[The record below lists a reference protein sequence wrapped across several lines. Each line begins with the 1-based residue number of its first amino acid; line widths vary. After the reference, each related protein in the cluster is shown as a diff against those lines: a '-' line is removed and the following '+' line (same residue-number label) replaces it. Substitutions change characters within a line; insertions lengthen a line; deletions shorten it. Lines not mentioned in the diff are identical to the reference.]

1 MRAQAD
7 EGRAVPIWRRPQL
20 VGVAAVVALVLGV
33 GAVALL
39 LIIGGGG
46 DAADDAEVE
55 PEVVAA
61 LQSAVDAFGELEGE
75 ADIAQ
80 VRSAMGPPDAFTI
93 AHEVADD
100 GTATRREEWF
110 YYELRTVFE
119 FADGRLVSN
128 LPVESSYGDFYLLAN
143 HYDPAD
149 FEMGATW
156 EAVQAVLHDPSA
168 FAEFELEP
176 EYEIEATYYAGDQL
190 ILAFD
195 DTGALFYVE
204 GVPLAATGESE

>member
-1 MRAQAD
+1 VA
-7 EGRAVPIWRRPQL
+7 
-20 VGVAAVVALVLGV
+20 GVAAVVALVLGA
-33 GAVALL
+33 GAVVLL
-39 LIIGGGG
+39 VMGGGESET
-46 DAADDAEVE
+46 AADDAEVE
-55 PEVVAA
+55 PGVVAA
-61 LQSAVDAFGELEGE
+61 LQSAVDALGDVEGE
-75 ADIAQ
+75 TDIEQ

-100 GTATRREEWF
+100 GTATRREEW
-110 YYELRTVFE
+110 YYYDLRTVFE
-119 FADGRLVSN
+119 FVDGRLVSN

-156 EAVQAVLHDPSA
+156 EAVQPVLHDPSV

-176 EYEIEATYYAGDQL
+176 EYEIEATFFAGDQL

-195 DTGALFYVE
+195 DTGVLFYVE
-204 GVPLAATGESE
+204 AVPLAATGETE